1 MVTQWN
7 IVSITTMM
15 LAALFALLACIA
27 VLGVGW
33 AAIRGKFKRV
43 AECAGYGVLFLTLSL
58 ILAKVLDIYADGPA
72 AETAV
77 LMKGLVG
84 VFGLLGAVGYGATY
98 LSRRQA
104 QKTVV
109 K

>member
-1 MVTQWN
+1 MLTQWN
-7 IVSITTMM
+7 IASVSTVI
-15 LAALFALLACIA
+15 LAALFALLAGIA
-27 VLGVGW
+27 LLGGVW
-33 AAIRGKFKRV
+33 ALIRGKCVRLG
-43 AECAGYGVLFLTLSL
+43 ERAGYGVLFLSLAL

-77 LMKGLVG
+77 LMKGIIG
-84 VFGLLGAVGYGATY
+84 VFGLLGAVSYGSTY
-98 LSRRQA
+98 LARRRA